1 MPKLFVKNFINIREA
16 EIDMD
21 KTLVVF
27 IGETASG
34 KSVLA
39 KLIYLFQELIRDF
52 RQHIRHINSYP
63 PEHLKTPGQELS
75 TVFRTQIA
83 RKFREFFGDATGFP
97 KLNSSQ
103 QETGMEERKG
113 GREVPHPSSHPSFQ
127 PNADSRFEIIYHYT
141 DESAI
146 RLTLTDEKSLHIEL
160 PAVMD
165 DVEDLCYNLLEKL
178 KSVDIKQPDSAA
190 TEPDSP
196 KETGA
201 SSEGNRDINKN
212 TDQFHYIL
220 NMAIGMSE
228 ITEKLAGK
236 HRDSLFIPADRN
248 IAANYPDALKR
259 IFYGGIK
266 SDLHTR
272 AATRSRANL
281 HLIAR
286 FLEKNEEFLDTF
298 STQNFRNLFDERLE
312 EESKEVDKPI
322 MEFLLKKISLILN
335 GEYETIDKISQSRLF
350 SHPTGENTTFLE
362 NASTGQQNLIR
373 ILQDAFMSMLYNEMI
388 FRVIEEPE
396 AHLHPT
402 TQKHLMH
409 IIALMRNHIDSQIV
423 ITTHSPYFLTVLKN
437 LLTAGRRSKK
447 NPKAAAEMEA
457 RVPKLC
463 WLVPEDVEVYH
474 LRDGRSHPIVQP
486 KRKSILQNPLAD
498 LLSDI

>member
-39 KLIYLFQELIRDF
+39 KLLYLFQELIRDF
-52 RQHIRHINSYP
+52 RQYIRQINTYP
-63 PEHLKTPGQELS
+63 PEHLKISGQEVS

-97 KLNSSQ
+97 TLNGSQ
-103 QETGMEERKG
+103 QEDVNLKRKPTGDS
-113 GREVPHPSSHPSFQ
+113 PI
-127 PNADSRFEIIYHYT
+127 ADGRFEITYHYT
-141 DESAI
+141 AESAI
-146 RLTLTDEKSLHIEL
+146 RLILTDEESLHIEL

-165 DVEDLCYNLLEKL
+165 KVEDLCYNLLEKL
-178 KSVDIKQPDSAA
+178 KSVDIKPSHSIA
-190 TEPDSP
+190 TEPESG
-196 KETGA
+196 KETDA
-201 SSEGNRDINKN
+201 SAEDTPQRNKN

-220 NMAIGMSE
+220 NMAIGMSD
-228 ITEKLAGK
+228 ITETLAGK
-236 HRDSLFIPADRN
+236 HRDGLFIPADRN
-248 IAANYPDALKR
+248 IASNYPDALKR

-272 AATRSRANL
+272 TATRSRANL

-298 STQNFRNLFDERLE
+298 STQNFRNLFDERIAE
-312 EESKEVDKPI
+312 EAKEVDKPI

-373 ILQDAFMSMLYNEMI
+373 ILQDAFMSMLYNEMV

-396 AHLHPT
+396 AHLHPA

-423 ITTHSPYFLTVLKN
+423 MTTHSPYLLAVLKN

-447 NPKAAAEMEA
+447 NPKAAAEIEG
-457 RVPKLC
+457 RIPKLC
-463 WLVPEDVEVYH
+463 WLMPEDVEVYH
-474 LRDGRSHPIVQP
+474 LKDGISRAIVQP
-486 KRKSILQNPLAD
+486 KKKSILPNPLAD
-498 LLSDI
+498 LLTGF